1 MIRETWNEMAFPN
14 RYCHENRL
22 DFDLPVFQHYPLNFL
37 FLFAFCI
44 HLGGMWRLVLTWN
57 FLDSFLDSLGLEP
70 CCSLVGGGADFPCH
84 HPLQY
89 KTFGSSRGVS
99 SVVPY
104 LSSSWA
110 SSLCHQDCSWR
121 WMAALAQTSTGAQRH
136 WVGLGEP
143 GASLEVRCQLLH
155 HNMLAQ
161 CRRTTAGQAFYLR
174 DNTGVTNLA

>member
-1 MIRETWNEMAFPN
+1 MKMIRETWNEMAFPN
-14 RYCHENRL
+14 RHRNENRL
-22 DFDLPVFQHYPLNFL
+22 EFGLPVFQHYPLNFL

-57 FLDSFLDSLGLEP
+57 FFDSFLDSLGSEP
-70 CCSLVGGGADFPCH
+70 CCFLADFPCH

-104 LSSSWA
+104 LSSSQP
-110 SSLCHQDCSWR
+110 SLCHQDCSWR
-121 WMAALAQTSTGAQRH
+121 WRAALAQTSTGAQHH

-143 GASLEVRCQLLH
+143 RASLEVRCQLLH
-155 HNMLAQ
+155 HNMLAW
-161 CRRTTAGQAFYLR
+161 CHRTTAGQAFYLK